1 MIKTKLASLVIGT
14 SLLLSSAIPVFASS
28 VSGTSYTSGGSTGTQ
43 LAVSYQL
50 SDVNGYAYA
59 GTYVKNGTA
68 VDLVTAKSQNMSTG
82 RIDYNQATRK
92 YGVTTSGQYVGNSG
106 GSGSGI
112 LVHSTHKIED
122 YSYGNF
128 YQLGDNGC
136 NLRF

>member
-1 MIKTKLASLVIGT
+1 MASLVIGA
-14 SLLLSSAIPVFASS
+14 SLIVSSAIPTFAAS

-50 SDVNGYAYA
+50 SNVSGYAYA

-68 VDLVTAKSQNMSTG
+68 VDLVTAKSQNTSTG

-92 YGVTTSGQYVGNSG
+92 YGVTTKGQYVGNSN
-106 GSGSGI
+106 GSGTGI

-122 YSYGNF
+122 GAYGSF
-128 YQLGDNGC
+128 YQLGGNGC
-136 NLRF
+136 YLRF